1 MQRLLVTGAS
11 GFLGWNICHKA
22 VKDWHVFGT
31 VLTHPVQREGIT
43 TLPVDL
49 TDFRALKQLFH
60 DVRPDAVIHTAAA
73 TSPEYC
79 QNNKAETQK
88 INADAPVHIAGLCA
102 DKGIPYVFTSSDL
115 VFDGLH
121 APYREEDP
129 VSPVNYYGE
138 QKVSAE
144 EGVLNTYPAA
154 AVCRMPLMFG
164 DPGPAASSFYQAM
177 INALRD
183 GKELKLFVDEFRT
196 PVSGKT
202 AARGIFIALEKAHGR
217 IHLGG
222 SERISRYNFGLL
234 LMDTLGIHEAGLIR
248 CRQKDV
254 IVAAARAP
262 DVSLDSAKAFA
273 LGFRPPSLRE
283 ELRDL
288 LGAREGMIRDHVM
301 NEGEG

>member
-1 MQRLLVTGAS
+1 MQRLIVTGAS
-11 GFLGWNICHKA
+11 GFLGWNVCHDA
-22 VKDWHVFGT
+22 MKDWQVFGT

-43 TLPVDL
+43 TVQVDL
-49 TDFRALKQLFH
+49 TDFRALKKLFH

-88 INADAPVHIAGLCA
+88 INARTPVHIAGLCA
-102 DKGIPYVFTSSDL
+102 DRGIPFVFTSSDL
-115 VFDGLH
+115 VFDGLN

-144 EGVLNTYPAA
+144 EGVLKTYPAA

-164 DPGPAASSFYQAM
+164 DPGPAAPNFYQAM
-177 INALRD
+177 INALRQ

-202 AARGIFIALEKAHGR
+202 AAQGIFLALEKAHGR

-222 SERISRYNFGLL
+222 RERISRYNFGLL
-234 LMDTLGIHEAGLIR
+234 LMDTLHIREASIVR

-254 IVAAARAP
+254 VMAAARAP

-273 LGFRPPSLRE
+273 LGFTPPSLRE
-283 ELRDL
+283 ELR
-288 LGAREGMIRDHVM
+288 GMLSAHQVITGDHVM
-301 NEGEG
+301 GEGGG

>member
-1 MQRLLVTGAS
+1 MKRLLVTGAS
-11 GFLGWNICHKA
+11 GFLGWNICHEAIKE
-22 VKDWHVFGT
+22 WQVFGT
-31 VLTHPVQREGIT
+31 VLTHPVQRDGIT
-43 TLPVDL
+43 TVQVDL
-49 TDFRALKQLFH
+49 TDFRALKKMFH
-60 DVRPDAVIHTAAA
+60 NVRPDAVIHTAAA

-79 QNNKAETQK
+79 QNNKIETQE
-88 INADAPVHIAGLCA
+88 INARTPVHIAGLCA
-102 DKGIPYVFTSSDL
+102 DKNIPFVFTSSDL

-138 QKVSAE
+138 QKASAE
-144 EGVLNTYPAA
+144 EGVVKTYPAA

-164 DPGPAASSFYQAM
+164 DPGPAASNFYQAM
-177 INALRD
+177 IDALRQ

-202 AARGIFIALEKAHGR
+202 AARGIFIAMDKVHGR

-222 SERISRYNFGLL
+222 NERISRYNFGLL
-234 LMDTLGIHEAGLIR
+234 LMDTLGIHEASLIR
-248 CRQKDV
+248 CLQKDV
-254 IVAAARAP
+254 IMAAARAP

-273 LGFRPPSLRE
+273 LGFRPPALRE
-283 ELRDL
+283 ELRGL
-288 LGAREGMIRDHVM
+288 LFAHQGIIRHHVM